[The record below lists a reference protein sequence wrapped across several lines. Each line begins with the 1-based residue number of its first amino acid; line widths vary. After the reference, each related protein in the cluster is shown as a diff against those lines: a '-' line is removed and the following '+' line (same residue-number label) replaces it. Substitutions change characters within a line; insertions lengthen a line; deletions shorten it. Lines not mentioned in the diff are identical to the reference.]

1 MFWASLPVFTVTLV
15 QLYWSICNFLNIHA
29 NFIVCVIPQHSCAIL
44 FMQFS
49 LFGTLFCFHPLS
61 HFLIFQVPTEVS
73 SSLVNSPHYSTLLWK
88 VGCLVGVAVI
98 LHTHWNIQLPVLE
111 LNIYFFCHH
120 WVLGSW
126 FSKHILGLKSRP
138 TESKSPVMRHSPCVF
153 FKKHSLVIL
162 MCPLV
167 KELLWWFLLK
177 NLLALYLQHLA
188 SSVYLINDEWIQYVF
203 RAYWRDSL
211 SGVFYF
217 QGY

>member
-1 MFWASLPVFTVTLV
+1 M
-15 QLYWSICNFLNIHA
+15 
-29 NFIVCVIPQHSCAIL
+29 CVIPQHSCAIL

-61 HFLIFQVPTEVS
+61 HFLLFQVPAKVS
-73 SSLVNSPHYSTLLWK
+73 SSLISSPHYSTLLLK

-138 TESKSPVMRHSPCVF
+138 TESKSPVMRHSSCVF
-153 FKKHSLVIL
+153 FLKSTPWWSSCALWLRTTVMVPLEESFSLVS
-162 MCPLV
+162 PAPG
-167 KELLWWFLLK
+167 K
-177 NLLALYLQHLA
+177 
-188 SSVYLINDEWIQYVF
+188 
-203 RAYWRDSL
+203 
-211 SGVFYF
+211 
-217 QGY
+217 